1 MNIEFTIPIHSYDNI
16 RARTGAFYIC
26 ITITALNCYELK
38 CSRPYCQESAY
49 DTLHTFNG
57 DGDDLRNCICVSAK
71 PPIVPYTRI
80 QSVEYNLSRIYSR
93 HRSIETDTG
102 TGDLWKTFMKVD
114 AEDAHVK
121 EAPAPIPTPGEF
133 DARTRGTVKIAWI
146 EV

>member
-1 MNIEFTIPIHSYDNI
+1 MWFRHIPMVIYELLEPVRFTYNNYSFRLLRAKGVYVSIVK
-16 RARTGAFYIC
+16 RARTILSIYL
-26 ITITALNCYELK
+26 TVTAREM
-38 CSRPYCQESAY
+38 
-49 DTLHTFNG
+49 
-57 DGDDLRNCICVSAK
+57 ICVTAFACRQNRRLSR
-71 PPIVPYTRI
+71 TWI

-102 TGDLWKTFMKVD
+102 TGDLWKTFMKID

-121 EAPAPIPTPGEF
+121 EASTPIRTPREF